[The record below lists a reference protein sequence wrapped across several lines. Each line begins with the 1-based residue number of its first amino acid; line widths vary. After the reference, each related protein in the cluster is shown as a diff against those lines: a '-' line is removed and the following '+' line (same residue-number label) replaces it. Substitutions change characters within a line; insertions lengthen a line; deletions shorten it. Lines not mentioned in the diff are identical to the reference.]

1 MKVVIDKQSL
11 RSLLRWAQRGFLF
24 AAILALGYCAFV
36 MGDAWLFQHREAA
49 RLDILRQEPA
59 GRATP
64 VAVSTQPIIGHDD
77 LIGPDGLIGR
87 IEIPRLGL
95 SVVVV
100 EGVEKPTLR
109 RAVGH
114 IPQTALPGQVGN
126 IGIAA
131 HRDTFFRPLRNI
143 RHGDIVTLSTV
154 RGEFH
159 YRVVST
165 AIVFPEDVAVLNPD
179 DGNQILTLITCY
191 PFYFVGSAPKRF
203 IVRAERVN

>member
-1 MKVVIDKQSL
+1 MKVVIDRKLL
-11 RSLLRWAQRGFLF
+11 RSFLRWTQRGFLF
-24 AAILALGYCAFV
+24 VGILALGYCAFV

-49 RLDILRQEPA
+49 RLDGILRQDPA
-59 GRATP
+59 GPATP
-64 VAVSTQPIIGHDD
+64 VAVATQPGIGPGA

-87 IEIPRLGL
+87 IEIARLKL

-100 EGVEKPTLR
+100 EGIEKTTLR

-114 IPQTALPGQVGN
+114 VPQTALPGEVGN

-165 AIVFPEDVAVLNPD
+165 KIVFPEDVEVLNP

-203 IVRAERVN
+203 IVRAERVD